1 MKISTFLLATLLLI
15 LCSDSTP
22 CSASTLSASTLWGS
36 GVGGVLRGTLRVRRV
51 DVATGGI
58 TPEILITGIDTRS
71 GVLDFASDPIREP
84 EVVWSL
90 NYTRDFGSELLSFNP
105 HLEQILSNVT
115 LDDNLDL
122 QGLAIDPTTGQFYA
136 ASPTTLYQINPVTG
150 GATQIGQTTFDVG
163 KAIGFDL
170 SGNLYGTGIVDLQQ
184 VLVSINKASAEAEV
198 IGPIAARLEDI
209 AARPEDGVM
218 YGLGIGGEP
227 AAYTLYQI
235 DLTTGSLKDI
245 GPSLGRPGG
254 LAFTGIP
261 EPTTLA
267 LFVCTIVG
275 LAFRHRK
282 NCVVAQPNT

>member
-1 MKISTFLLATLLLI
+1 MKLSTFLLVPFLLI
-15 LCSDSTP
+15 L
-22 CSASTLSASTLWGS
+22 CSASTLSALSSSTLWGS

-58 TPEILITGIDTRS
+58 TPEILITGIGTRS

-105 HLEQILSNVT
+105 HLEQILSNVA

-122 QGLAIDPTTGQFYA
+122 QSLAIDPTTGQFYA
-136 ASPTTLYQINPVTG
+136 ASPTSLYQINPVTG
-150 GATQIGQTTFDVG
+150 GATQVGQTTFDVG

-170 SGNLYGTGIVDLQQ
+170 SGNLYGIGIVDLQQ
-184 VLVSINKASAEAEV
+184 VLVSINKVSVEAEV
-198 IGPIAARLEDI
+198 VGPIAARLEDM

-218 YGLGIGGEP
+218 YGLGIGD
-227 AAYTLYQI
+227 AYTLYQI

-267 LFVCTIVG
+267 LFVSAIVG

-282 NCVVAQPNT
+282 TVPPRRLNT